1 MPKRDLGEVK
11 GKDGGFGDVS
21 AEYIDNGGDPSVE
34 IETQGA
40 NQAKNF
46 IFKFKNLVRSALSS
60 EQIDSIVSNEVVTS
74 SSVVTGTGL
83 TSFWSKIKE
92 KFALKHHT
100 HETTDLLNEAVTT
113 PKIAN
118 EAVTTE
124 KIDDKAITQAK
135 IADGAVGET
144 QLDTALRNSISQR
157 LNDPILP
164 VSYLDNV
171 LLVSPD
177 PDHWTSKPCRVVKD
191 PGAGIT
197 AYGLPGELESAST
210 VMCVRYVQII
220 SDKHI
225 AVWLF
230 ENFPSGRIWTNFY
243 NNYVW
248 DGWRQI

>member
-34 IETQGA
+34 IETQGD
-40 NQAKNF
+40 NQAKSF
-46 IFKFKNLVRSALSS
+46 IFKFKNLVRSALSN
-60 EQIDSIVSNEVVTS
+60 EQIDRIVSNEVVTS

-92 KFALKHHT
+92 KFALKNHT

-144 QLDTALRNSISQR
+144 QLDQSLRNSIFHTENLELKTPAATYSEYY
-157 LNDPILP
+157 LNGP
-164 VSYLDNV
+164 YGK
-171 LLVSPD
+171 LLLQV
-177 PDHWTSKPCRVVKD
+177 HNQ
-191 PGAGIT
+191 GIGYFLIGDDGSENMIGYT
-197 AYGLPGELESAST
+197 PWSAS
-210 VMCVRYVQII
+210 
-220 SDKHI
+220 
-225 AVWLF
+225 
-230 ENFPSGRIWTNFY
+230 
-243 NNYVW
+243 
-248 DGWRQI
+248 